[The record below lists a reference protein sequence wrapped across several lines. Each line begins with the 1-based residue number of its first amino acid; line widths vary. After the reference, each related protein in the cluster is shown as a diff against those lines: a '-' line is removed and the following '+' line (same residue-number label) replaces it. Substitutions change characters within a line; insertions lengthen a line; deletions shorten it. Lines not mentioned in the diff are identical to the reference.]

1 MEGISITHLFQQGKG
16 MQNQIICLPSYAT
29 KPDKK
34 VNVSHQEWDNAKSEN
49 VPKDSTLCKQGQ
61 TYFIQNI
68 VELS

>member
-1 MEGISITHLFQQGKG
+1 